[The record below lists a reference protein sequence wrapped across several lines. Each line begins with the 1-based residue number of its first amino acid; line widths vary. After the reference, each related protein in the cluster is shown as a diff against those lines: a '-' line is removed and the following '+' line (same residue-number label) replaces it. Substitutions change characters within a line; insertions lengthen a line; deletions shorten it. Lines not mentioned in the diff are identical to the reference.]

1 MLNLLKLQPFSLN
14 PVQQAVWKNNCGLQQ
29 Q

>member
-14 PVQQAVWKNNCGLQQ
+14 PVQQAVWENNYELQRQ
-29 Q
+29 